1 MSSRRIARLNDAFR
15 DEISDLLRRQIKDP
29 RLAVFITITRVEVS
43 ADISHARVYVSV
55 MGSEE
60 ERNGALEGL
69 KAASSFLRRE
79 IGHRLALRRTPELS
93 FRRDDSLEQGAHVL
107 ELLDEVEQESSSS

>member
-15 DEISDLLRRQIKDP
+15 EEISDLLRRQIKDP
-29 RLAVFITITRVEVS
+29 RLAVFITITHVEIS

-60 ERNGALEGL
+60 ERQGALEGL
-69 KAASSFLRRE
+69 DAASSFLRRQ

-93 FRRDDSLEQGAHVL
+93 FRRDDSMEQGAHVL